1 MAAVIRSEMKN
12 VDSGVPVANVRLLEE
27 IVADSVAPQRLNM
40 WLLLAFAGLAAL
52 LAAVGI
58 YGVMAY
64 SVTERTHEIGVR
76 MALGAGSGDMLRM
89 VLLDGAKVTSAG
101 VIAGLA
107 AAFAMTRLMSTLLYK
122 VSAADPITFAGIS
135 TLIVCVS
142 LLANYIPARKASRV
156 DPMIAL
162 RYN

>member
-1 MAAVIRSEMKN
+1 MKT
-12 VDSGVPVANVRLLEE
+12 VDSGVPVAQVRLLED
-27 IVADSVAPQRLNM
+27 IVADSVAPQRLIM
-40 WLLLAFAGLAAL
+40 WLLVAFAGLAAL

-76 MALGAGSGDMLRM
+76 MALGAGSTDMLRM
-89 VLLDGAKVTSAG
+89 VMLDGAKVTAAG
-101 VIAGLA
+101 IIAGLA
-107 AAFAMTRLMSTLLYK
+107 AAFAFTRVMSTLLYK

-135 TLIVCVS
+135 ALIVCVS
-142 LLANYIPARKASRV
+142 LVASYIPARKASHV
-156 DPMIAL
+156 DPMVAL